1 MRGINEQLQK
11 TSAADVLSSRKKSRK
26 TLGGGNN
33 DVQGL
38 RQEGETRVWLL
49 STDEQKGWER
59 QMRVIT
65 EKYYLGH
72 AAAFTNDV
80 NLVTIFV
87 SFC

>member
-11 TSAADVLSSRKKSRK
+11 TSGADVLSPSKKSRK
-26 TLGGGNN
+26 TLVGGNHPPPLY

-38 RQEGETRVWLL
+38 K
-49 STDEQKGWER
+49 DEQKGWER
-59 QMRVIT
+59 EMRVIT
-65 EKYYLGH
+65 EKNYLGH

-87 SFC
+87 SFR